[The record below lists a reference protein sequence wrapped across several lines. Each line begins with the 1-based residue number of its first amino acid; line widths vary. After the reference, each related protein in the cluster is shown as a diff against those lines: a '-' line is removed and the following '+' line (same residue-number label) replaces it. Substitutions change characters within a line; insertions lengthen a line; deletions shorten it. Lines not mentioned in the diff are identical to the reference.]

1 MEGPVQCYRCGEI
14 FDEVHLVRKHLIA
27 KHLQA
32 RKSYY
37 GKERAYQ
44 CNVCKVMFETEEKK
58 KIHFCRSLGESERLG
73 IYRCETCDITF
84 PDKDRLLNHNT
95 TIHLTEKK
103 FACDQCDFKVS
114 SQCPRTDL
122 NKRFL
127 PRPKSITA
135 LKLIPHRSKISK
147 N

>member
-37 GKERAYQ
+37 GRERAYQ

-58 KIHFCRSLGESERLG
+58 KIHFCRSLGESEKLG

-114 SQCPRTDL
+114 ELFMT
-122 NKRFL
+122 
-127 PRPKSITA
+127 
-135 LKLIPHRSKISK
+135 
-147 N
+147 